1 MDLPSS
7 LRLRGGEAQ
16 RFLSELFASVFNVA
30 GSVTTW
36 TSWYRSSTHN
46 EASLCQIGLW
56 WRVERGRGCRP
67 GV

>member
-30 GSVTTW
+30 GSVTT
-36 TSWYRSSTHN
+36 
-46 EASLCQIGLW
+46 
-56 WRVERGRGCRP
+56 
-67 GV
+67 